1 MITKSKLGLLTQGM
15 GADRLKELV
24 QMDDPSIDLI
34 FITPSFKGIM
44 PKDDSILDIYY
55 DVQVLNNRTLDR
67 VHLDFITVI
76 VSYDHKN
83 NSLSAKAIESVKVVV

>member
-24 QMDDPSIDLI
+24 QESDSDIDMI
-34 FITPSFKGIM
+34 FITTSFKGIM
-44 PKDDSILDIYY
+44 PTGDGMLDVYY

-83 NSLSAKAIESVKVVV
+83 NSVSAKAVESVV

>member
-1 MITKSKLGLLTQGM
+1 MITKSKLELLTQLM

-24 QMDDPSIDLI
+24 QESDSDIDMI
-34 FITPSFKGIM
+34 FITPSFKGVM

-67 VHLDFITVI
+67 VELDYITVI
-76 VSYDHKN
+76 VSYDQKY
-83 NSLSAKAIESVKVVV
+83 NSVSAKVVEFVKSVV